1 MPSNKQFAFIPL
13 AKVLFAVVVWGAS
26 FIATKVALQDVSPI
40 TVVWLRFA
48 IGLLILGITVFARR
62 QFLWPTWKDCAY
74 FALLGFIGITFHQ
87 WLQST
92 GLVTAKASTTA
103 WIVATT
109 PIFIAIL
116 GWIILNER
124 MNFLQILGIVLA
136 SLGVVLVVSGGKWS
150 QLGLNNF
157 SSSGNQ
163 LIMLSAPNWAIFS
176 VLSRRGLKEHPA
188 ALMMFFVMSFGW
200 VFTTIPF
207 ISGSGFSEIGALT
220 VSGWLSILFL
230 GIACSGLAYVFWY
243 DGLQAVSAS
252 QVGVMLYIEP
262 IVAVA
267 VAAIILGEPILF
279 TSVLGGLGIIV
290 GVYWVERAGKN
301 LQA

>member
-1 MPSNKQFAFIPL
+1 
-13 AKVLFAVVVWGAS
+13 
-26 FIATKVALQDVSPI
+26 
-40 TVVWLRFA
+40 
-48 IGLLILGITVFARR
+48 
-62 QFLWPTWKDCAY
+62 
-74 FALLGFIGITFHQ
+74 
-87 WLQST
+87 
-92 GLVTAKASTTA
+92 
-103 WIVATT
+103 
-109 PIFIAIL
+109 
-116 GWIILNER
+116 
-124 MNFLQILGIVLA
+124 
-136 SLGVVLVVSGGKWS
+136 
-150 QLGLNNF
+150 
-157 SSSGNQ
+157 
-163 LIMLSAPNWAIFS
+163 
-176 VLSRRGLKEHPA
+176 
-188 ALMMFFVMSFGW
+188 MMFFVMSFGW

-262 IVAVA
+262 IIAVA

>member
-48 IGLLILGITVFARR
+48 IGLLILGITLFVRR

-136 SLGVVLVVSGGKWS
+136 SLGVVLVVS
-150 QLGLNNF
+150 L
-157 SSSGNQ
+157 
-163 LIMLSAPNWAIFS
+163 
-176 VLSRRGLKEHPA
+176 
-188 ALMMFFVMSFGW
+188 
-200 VFTTIPF
+200 
-207 ISGSGFSEIGALT
+207 
-220 VSGWLSILFL
+220 
-230 GIACSGLAYVFWY
+230 
-243 DGLQAVSAS
+243 DAV
-252 QVGVMLYIEP
+252 
-262 IVAVA
+262 
-267 VAAIILGEPILF
+267 
-279 TSVLGGLGIIV
+279 
-290 GVYWVERAGKN
+290 
-301 LQA
+301 

>member
-1 MPSNKQFAFIPL
+1 MPSKEQFTFIPL
-13 AKVLFAVVVWGAS
+13 VKVMFAVVVWGAS
-26 FIATKVALQDVSPI
+26 FIATKIALQDVSPV

-62 QFLWPTWKDCAY
+62 QFLWPTWKEGAY

-116 GWIILNER
+116 GWIVLKER
-124 MNFLQILGIVLA
+124 MNFLQVFGIVLA
-136 SLGVVLVVSGGKWS
+136 SMGVVLVVSGGKWGE
-150 QLGLNNF
+150 LGFHNF

-176 VLSRRGLKEHPA
+176 VLSRRGLKEHPS
-188 ALMMFFVMSFGW
+188 ALMMFFVMIFGW

-207 ISGSGFSEIGALT
+207 ISGPGISEIRKLT
-220 VSGWLSILFL
+220 VDGWLSILFL

-243 DGLQAVSAS
+243 DGLKAVPAS

-262 IVAVA
+262 VVAVA
-267 VAAIILGEPILF
+267 VAAIILDEPILL
-279 TSVLGGLGIIV
+279 TSVLGGVGIII
-290 GVYWVERAGKN
+290 GVYWVERAGKI
-301 LQA
+301 LPA